1 MAKKRQRI
9 FDDHVLTNIE
19 KQHRFLD
26 KHASID
32 EQLDLAFANIDWKR
46 RKAAEKSIV
55 KWVQTYCLGLLLD
68 DAPPPKGKD
77 VLQQMADAM
86 TAHSN
91 YLICMSRGS
100 GKSSYIECVTLHAL
114 ATGIQKFVVIISN
127 NARAASGLLSDIW
140 RAISEPDTPFAQ
152 DYPNVCFP
160 FQVCKG
166 SYRRRQLYKGQSTEI
181 QKTASNITLA
191 RLKDEDGNDLP
202 SSGSIVTVRGIS
214 GGLRGIK
221 HDKMRP
227 TCVLLDDLQTTE
239 IAENPEQVEKLMALI
254 RKDVM
259 NLGGKERLSI
269 LQTATPIQPEDLVEK
284 FKNDINWKTTIF
296 KAIEKFPKDLKSKDS
311 LWAQYFKL
319 YDAESI
325 TGAGHKESLEF
336 YKQHRAQMDEG
347 AEVFNPYRF
356 SPKDGHISAI
366 QKLLEIQHIIG
377 NAAFQSEY
385 QMSPVKN
392 TYSIDISPNKV
403 LTKIS
408 EHKECEVP
416 DGYLFVSGA
425 IDLNT
430 SYAATASL
438 IAFKPD
444 TSSAVIWHE
453 IFPMNID
460 QKLPDAAYNA
470 TLHQKLIDICSTIKS
485 LNVKID
491 GLAIDAGGRN
501 WQAVCNFSKVA
512 MRTIG
517 IPTCAFAG
525 RSANIFNPF
534 VRSRLRDAI
543 GRTVLCGDAQ
553 EHVKNGAGQ
562 KYVFFDADF
571 YKEAAQKALLC
582 PIGAVG
588 SCQLYFGD
596 VEEHR
601 DFAIQVCNEKL
612 RFVQHKAGRDIYNW
626 ASKEPHDYLDC
637 MSMCYAVAA
646 SQGLSGQ
653 LGSTT
658 QMERQKMRLHK
669 RPKIRLV

>member
-1 MAKKRQRI
+1 MAKKQHRI
-9 FDDHVLTNIE
+9 YEDRALTNLE
-19 KQHRFLD
+19 KQHRYLD
-26 KHASID
+26 AHASID
-32 EQLDLAFANIDWKR
+32 EQLDKAFAEINWKR
-46 RKAAEKSIV
+46 RNEAEKSIV

-68 DAPPPKGKD
+68 DAPPPKGKE
-77 VLQQMADAM
+77 VLEQMA
-86 TAHSN
+86 TAISAHNN

-100 GKSSYIECVTLHAL
+100 GKSSYIECVTLYAL
-114 ATGIQKFVVIISN
+114 ARGLQKYVVIISN
-127 NARAASGLLSDIW
+127 NARAASGLLSDLW

-181 QKTASNITLA
+181 QKTANNITLA
-191 RLKDEDGNDLP
+191 RLRDDKGNELP

-214 GGLRGIK
+214 GGLRGMK
-221 HDKMRP
+221 HGKLRP
-227 TCVLLDDLQTTE
+227 SLVLLDDLQTTE
-239 IAENPEQVEKLMALI
+239 IAENPEQVEKLMTLI

-269 LQTATPIQPEDLVEK
+269 LQTATPICPEDLVEK

-296 KAIEKFPKDLKSKDS
+296 KAIEKFPKDLKSNDS
-311 LWAQYFKL
+311 LWAQYFRL
-319 YDAESI
+319 FDAESI
-325 TGAGHKESLEF
+325 TGSGHAESLEF
-336 YKQHRAQMDEG
+336 YKKHQSQMDDG

-356 SPKDGHISAI
+356 SLKDGHISAI
-366 QKLLEIQHIIG
+366 QKLLEIQHVIG

-408 EHKECEVP
+408 NHKECEIP
-416 DGYLFVSGA
+416 DGHVFVAGA

-430 SYAATASL
+430 SYAATAAL
-438 IAFKPD
+438 VAFKPD
-444 TSSAVIWHE
+444 TTSTVIWHE
-453 IFPMNID
+453 TFPINID

-470 TLHQKLIDICSTIKS
+470 AVHEVLTQVCSTIKG
-485 LNVKID
+485 LNIKID

-501 WQAVCNFSKVA
+501 WDAVCGFAKVA

-517 IPTCAFAG
+517 IPACAFAG

-553 EHVKNGAGQ
+553 EHVKNGAGK

-571 YKEAAQKALLC
+571 YKEAVQKALIC

-588 SCQLYFGD
+588 SCTLYFGD
-596 VEEHR
+596 ADEHR

-626 ASKEPHDYLDC
+626 ATKEPHDYLDC

-646 SQGLSGQ
+646 SQGVSGQ
-653 LGSTT
+653 FSVATT
-658 QMERQKMRLHK
+658 PICQTIKK
-669 RPKIRLV
+669 RPKIKIV

>member
-1 MAKKRQRI
+1 MSRPRIYADRKITNTEAKRR
-9 FDDHVLTNIE
+9 FDD
-19 KQHRFLD
+19 R
-26 KHASID
+26 HAAID
-32 EQLDLAFANIDWKR
+32 EQLDKAFAEINWKR
-46 RKAAEKSIV
+46 RNEAEKSIV

-68 DAPPPKGKD
+68 DAPPPKGKE
-77 VLQQMADAM
+77 VLEQMA
-86 TAHSN
+86 TAISAHNN

-100 GKSSYIECVTLHAL
+100 GKSSYIECVTLYAL
-114 ATGIQKFVVIISN
+114 ARGLQKYVVIISN
-127 NARAASGLLSDIW
+127 NARAASGLLSDLW

-181 QKTASNITLA
+181 QKTANNITLA
-191 RLKDEDGNDLP
+191 RLRDDKGNELP

-214 GGLRGIK
+214 GGLRGMK
-221 HDKMRP
+221 HGKLRP
-227 TCVLLDDLQTTE
+227 SLVLLDDLQTTE
-239 IAENPEQVEKLMALI
+239 IAENPEQVEKLMTLI

-259 NLGGKERLSI
+259 NLAGKERQSI
-269 LQTATPIQPEDLVEK
+269 LRTAAPICPEDLVEK

-311 LWAQYFKL
+311 LWSQYFKL
-319 YDAESI
+319 FDAESI
-325 TGAGHKESLEF
+325 TGSGHAESLEF
-336 YKQHRAQMDEG
+336 YKKHQSQMDDG

-356 SPKDGHISAI
+356 SLKDGHISAV
-366 QKLLEIQHIIG
+366 QKLLEIQHVIG

-408 EHKECEVP
+408 DHKECEIP
-416 DGYLFVSGA
+416 DGYVFVAGA

-430 SYAATASL
+430 SYAATAAL
-438 IAFKPD
+438 VAFKPD
-444 TSSAVIWHE
+444 TTAAVIWHE
-453 IFPMNID
+453 TFPVNID
-460 QKLPDAAYNA
+460 QKMPDAAYNA
-470 TLHQKLIDICSTIKS
+470 AVHEMLVQVCSTMKG
-485 LNVKID
+485 LNIKID

-501 WQAVCNFSKVA
+501 WDAVCGFAKVA
-512 MRTIG
+512 MRTVG
-517 IPTCAFAG
+517 LPVCGFSG
-525 RSANIFNPF
+525 RAANIFNPF

-553 EHVKNGAGQ
+553 EHVKSGAGK

-582 PIGAVG
+582 PVGSVG
-588 SCQLYFGD
+588 SCTLYFGD

-626 ASKEPHDYLDC
+626 ATKEPHDYLDC

-653 LGSTT
+653 LGAAPS
-658 QMERQKMRLHK
+658 MERQKQKVHQKTRI
-669 RPKIRLV
+669 KII